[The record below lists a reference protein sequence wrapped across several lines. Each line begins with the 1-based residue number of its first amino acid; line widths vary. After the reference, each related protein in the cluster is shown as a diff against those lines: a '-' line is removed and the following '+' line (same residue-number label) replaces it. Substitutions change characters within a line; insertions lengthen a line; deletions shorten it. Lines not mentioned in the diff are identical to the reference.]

1 MKGLMHRAAAV
12 AAACASL
19 LAAPAAQ
26 AALNIGGLSLD
37 EAGFADTLV
46 SSTGVF
52 TTSSGTLAN
61 ALTDGSLST
70 WALSTT
76 PGAKVVLGFTDRVL
90 VNGTGNDLALFERG
104 HEAYE
109 YSQEGFDSF
118 NVTINGITRL
128 YFTTETTTIVDD
140 YNVNMTAVDL
150 SFFGV
155 ADGATVSQVEI
166 GLDYNTRGSL
176 PQLQLVAG
184 INTVAAVPEPATV
197 LMTLAGLGLV
207 GGIARRRQRA
217 AGA

>member
-1 MKGLMHRAAAV
+1 MRGLVHRAAAV
-12 AAACASL
+12 AAACAAL

-26 AALNIGGLSLD
+26 ALDIGGLSLD

-52 TTSSGTLAN
+52 TTSSGTLAD

-70 WALSTT
+70 WAMSTT
-76 PGAKVVLGFTDRVL
+76 AGAKVVLGFTDRVL
-90 VNGTGNDLALFERG
+90 VNGAGNDLALFERG

-128 YFTTETTTIVDD
+128 YFTTETTTIIDD
-140 YNVNMTAVDL
+140 YNVNMTTVDL

-155 ADGATVSQVEI
+155 AEGATVSQVQI

-197 LMTLAGLGLV
+197 LMTLAGLGVV
-207 GGIARRRQRA
+207 GVFARRRQRA
-217 AGA
+217 AAA